1 MDRSGGPNHGTLYA
15 AWVRIRTTASRQR
28 NRIAVSRSSDGGHSF
43 SAPELI
49 SSARRF
55 ALGPQLA
62 VQPDGTLQVVWASFR
77 RSEGERRGTVLRA
90 ASRDGGGSFS
100 APRRIERFAN
110 GPAAY
115 NLVALAASAAGRLLA
130 CWSQGRRARSSHA
143 VCSRSRTGA
152 RWRRPVPVA
161 PDVRGAQSLVAVA
174 EQESR
179 RFWVSFYSS
188 TRRRTQVRLYRSDRA
203 GRRFRFVRRLA
214 SRNVGRDE
222 LGFVGD
228 YTGLETAGGRVFA
241 AYVLPRRRGG
251 SPNSIYVTSLAPAP

>member
-130 CWSQGRRARSSHA
+130 CWSQAGALGRATPS
-143 VCSRSRTGA
+143 
-152 RWRRPVPVA
+152 
-161 PDVRGAQSLVAVA
+161 
-174 EQESR
+174 
-179 RFWVSFYSS
+179 
-188 TRRRTQVRLYRSDRA
+188 
-203 GRRFRFVRRLA
+203 
-214 SRNVGRDE
+214 
-222 LGFVGD
+222 
-228 YTGLETAGGRVFA
+228 
-241 AYVLPRRRGG
+241 
-251 SPNSIYVTSLAPAP
+251 APAPGRERAGGGPFQSRRMSAEPRAWSRSPSRRVGASGSRSTRARGVERRSACIALTGPGGGSGSSGAWRAGTWAATSSGSSATTPVSRPRAGACSPPTSSRGAAEALRTPST